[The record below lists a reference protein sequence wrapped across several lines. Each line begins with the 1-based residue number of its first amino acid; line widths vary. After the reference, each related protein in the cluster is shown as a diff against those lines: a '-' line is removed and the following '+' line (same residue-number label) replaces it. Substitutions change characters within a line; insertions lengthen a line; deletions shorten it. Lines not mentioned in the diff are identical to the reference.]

1 MPLERRDVEAS
12 LAKKGFVASE
22 GDHRFFT
29 YYTLAGLK
37 TSTWTKTSHGSGYK
51 TLGDGLINAMAKQR
65 GLTTGQFKDL
75 VGCPLSQNEVE
86 AILIK
91 NGRINLGK

>member
-22 GDHRFFT
+22 GDHSFFT
-29 YYTLAGLK
+29 YRTLAGLK

-51 TLGDGLINAMAKQR
+51 TLGDGLVNAMAKQC
-65 GLTTGQFKDL
+65 GLTTAQFKDL
-75 VGCPLSQNEVE
+75 VGCPLSQKEVE
-86 AILIK
+86 AILIR
-91 NGRINLGK
+91 NGRINLSK

>member
-1 MPLERRDVEAS
+1 MPLKRRDVEAS
-12 LAKKGFVASE
+12 LAKKGFKPSKR
-22 GDHRFFT
+22 DHRFFT

-37 TSTWTKTSHGSGYK
+37 TSAWTKTSRGSGYK
-51 TLGDGLINAMAKQR
+51 TLGDGLVNAMAKQC

-75 VGCPLSQNEVE
+75 VGCPLSQNGVE
-86 AILIK
+86 AILIQ

>member
-12 LAKKGFVASE
+12 LAKKGFVASK

-51 TLGDGLINAMAKQR
+51 TLGDGLVNAMAKQC
-65 GLTTGQFKDL
+65 GLTTGQFKDM

-86 AILIK
+86 AIFIK
-91 NGRINLGK
+91 NRRINLGK